1 MGFMDDAEVQTRKFT
16 RLEYDRLIEAEFF
29 RPDDRI
35 ELIGGHMVVKEP
47 PYSPH
52 AAAIMRV
59 HRALSSAFG
68 AGWSVRMQMPLALD
82 DESEPEPDISV
93 VPEDPD
99 DYEDGHPTTAALVVE
114 VALSRLGFDRK
125 HKSSLYAR
133 ARIADYWIVNIPD
146 QRLEVHR
153 DPTPNAA
160 ATFGWRYAGTPA
172 LTRDEHVTPLALPA
186 TSIAVARLLPRLR
199 TP

>member
-47 PYSPH
+47 QHSPH

-59 HRALSSAFG
+59 QRVLSAAFG
-68 AGWSVRMQMPLALD
+68 AEWSVRTQMALALD
-82 DESEPEPDISV
+82 EESEPEPDVSV
-93 VPEDPD
+93 VRADPD
-99 DYEDGHPTTAALVVE
+99 DYEDGHPTSAALIVE
-114 VALSRLGFDRK
+114 VALSRLRFDRR

-146 QRLEVHR
+146 RRLEVYR
-153 DPTPNAA
+153 DPMPDSA
-160 ATFGWRYAGTPA
+160 ATFGWRYGLAVTLGH
-172 LTRDEHVTPLALPA
+172 EQHVTPLALPA
-186 TSIAVARLLPRLR
+186 TSIAVAQLLGRLR